1 MNLEKILA
9 ENMLRFGTKNLG
21 QSVAILNRL
30 IEAAGDPAGAISIT
44 AEQSTILATAS
55 NTSTAFKNGL
65 QTVKNVLVANK
76 QNPLT
81 VLCAAAMNGNMGG
94 VWASM
99 VSRRAAGN
107 DKLILK
113 SIDGADASSY
123 KFTVDVPE
131 ITLTTTAAGLVSIV
145 GYKGATNTVDEFLT
159 YINTYNL
166 AACFNNKNW
175 NKGNEQYV
183 IDKDTI
189 LNDAGQ
195 QSLTGTLNTAET
207 NVYLYRYKGGTSL
220 SIASKFVPQIGPFQS
235 IPLTISGIN
244 VAANIESAAST
255 IVNDFLK
262 NPMLKGWTISKIIN
276 QTGVDGAQSLAKY
289 SNNLD
294 SFKTDTGLT
303 DADLKVPADQ
313 SGIAGAGG
321 TLDPAFIWPDVATQ
335 QTTSLKFKGS
345 KGGAADSSYNHY
357 GGLGLIAIKRAAN
370 IEAALKAIPEIAN
383 VPIQTKPWVSGTE
396 DSKIGQYG
404 GTIFFSVKGPNG
416 ETELTKEILAQLAS
430 QKQSNSTI
438 ERLVSDNTVLAMF
451 SKFNEDAYELGT
463 AGK

>member
-21 QSVAILNRL
+21 QSVAVLYRL
-30 IEAAGDPAGAISIT
+30 IEAAGDPAGAISIS
-44 AEQSTILATAS
+44 AEQTTILGTAAGS
-55 NTSTAFKNGL
+55 SMAMKNGKN
-65 QTVKNVLVANK
+65 TIKNVLVANN
-76 QNPLT
+76 QNPLYI
-81 VLCAAAMNGNMGG
+81 LCAAAMNGNMGG
-94 VWASM
+94 AWAALL
-99 VSRRAAGN
+99 SRRAAGN

-113 SIDGADASSY
+113 SIDGADSTSY
-123 KFTVDVPE
+123 NFTVDVPE
-131 ITLTTTAAGLVSIV
+131 ITLTTTAAGLVSIS

-183 IDKDTI
+183 IDMDSI

-195 QSLTGTLNTAET
+195 QSLAGTLNTAET
-207 NVYLYRYKGGTSL
+207 SVYLYRYKGGTTS
-220 SIASKFVPQIGPFQS
+220 SITSKFVPQTGPFQS
-235 IPLTISGIN
+235 IPLTISGLN
-244 VAANIESAAST
+244 VAANIESVAST

-321 TLDPAFIWPDVATQ
+321 TLDAAFIWPDVATQ

-345 KGGAADSSYNHY
+345 KGGAADSSYNYY

-383 VPIQTKPWVSGTE
+383 VPIQTKPWVSGT
-396 DSKIGQYG
+396 DDPAIGQFG

-438 ERLVSDNTVLAMF
+438 ERLVSDNSVLAMF
-451 SKFNEDAYELGT
+451 SKFNEDALELGT
-463 AGK
+463 AK